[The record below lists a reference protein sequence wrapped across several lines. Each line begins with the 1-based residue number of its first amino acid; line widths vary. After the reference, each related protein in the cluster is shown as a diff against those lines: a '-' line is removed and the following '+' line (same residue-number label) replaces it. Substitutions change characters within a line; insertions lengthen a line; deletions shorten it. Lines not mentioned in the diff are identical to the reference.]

1 MWLPNMFKIT
11 DRLIAGVQPEEL
23 PELSTELASLFQ

>member
-23 PELSTELASLFQ
+23 PELAPELGSPYQ